1 MNDWLGLYGT
11 GIVMTIATVALSVAG
26 LVLARRFMSIESLRS
41 CHDVASAL
49 LSVVGTM
56 YAVLLGLVVVDAMS
70 RFQQGIAITEQEANS
85 LADVFLLAE
94 SFPKEKQN
102 NIQRLCRTY
111 ATLVVETEWK
121 EMDCQRV
128 CGNARKTAIQ
138 LMRAVEDFEP
148 TTEREK
154 AIFPIAVSE
163 VCELW
168 DNRRAR
174 TNMSTHGI
182 PSVEWAVLVVG
193 GIVTIVFT
201 YFFGLESTKAQIGMT
216 SMVATVIAL
225 NMYLVVI
232 FGYPFSGALKVNP
245 DAFLLDKKIFDD
257 QLGFSQNAAPSGLM
271 PSNVPMA
278 N

>member
-1 MNDWLGLYGT
+1 MGEDLLGVYGS
-11 GIVMTIATVALSVAG
+11 GIVITIATVVLSVGG

-70 RFQQGIAITEQEANS
+70 RFQQGMAITEQEANS

-94 SFPKEKQN
+94 SFPKEKREKIQN
-102 NIQRLCRTY
+102 LCHTY

-121 EMDCQRV
+121 EMDCQRI
-128 CGNARKTAIQ
+128 CGNARKTAIA
-138 LMRAVEDFEP
+138 LMKAVEDFEP
-148 TTEREK
+148 STEREK

-163 VCELW
+163 VCEVW

-174 TNMSTHGI
+174 TNMSSHGI
-182 PSVEWAVLVVG
+182 PAVEWIVLVIG
-193 GIVTIVFT
+193 GVITVAFS
-201 YFFGLESTKAQIGMT
+201 YFFGLESAKAQIGMT

-225 NMYLVVI
+225 NMYLVVL

-245 DAFLLDKKIFDD
+245 EAFLLDKKIFDD
-257 QLGFSQNAAPSGLM
+257 QLGFSPG
-271 PSNVPMA
+271 SNPA
-278 N
+278 TTSTN